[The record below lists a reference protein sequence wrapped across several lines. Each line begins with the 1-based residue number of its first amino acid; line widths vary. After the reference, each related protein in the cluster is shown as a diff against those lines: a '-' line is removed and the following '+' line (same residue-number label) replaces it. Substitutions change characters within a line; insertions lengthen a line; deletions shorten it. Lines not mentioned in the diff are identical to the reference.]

1 MLCKLEVSII
11 RNQSYRLLLCG
22 YLLLFPFILPACSS
36 PGVSTYRVVGF
47 SMLPNFEDGQLVK
60 VQQVPLS
67 ELRRVDVVL
76 VNFPNGAK
84 YLRRLVG
91 MPGETI
97 AVHDGQVFVNGTP
110 LNEPYRFQLPT
121 YTQQPLLLRN
131 DEYYMLG
138 DNRDQSYDSHSVGP
152 IQGNKIEGKVI
163 P

>member
-1 MLCKLEVSII
+1 
-11 RNQSYRLLLCG
+11 
-22 YLLLFPFILPACSS
+22 
-36 PGVSTYRVVGF
+36 
-47 SMLPNFEDGQLVK
+47 MLPNFEDGQLVK

-91 MPGETI
+91 MPGETV

-121 YTQQPLLLRN
+121 YTQQPLLLSG

-138 DNRDQSYDSHSVGP
+138 DNRDNSYDSHSVGP